1 MAANSSAGVY
11 LTELDQSQVISS
23 TATTIAA
30 FTAYA
35 TQGPLGPTLITST
48 SGLSQYGSPNLAVT
62 PLHYIARDYLK
73 VGNQIYINRVVGSG
87 ALYGGALIQKPASTF
102 TITAYGGLATPSTI
116 DFNTAGGATGANQ
129 NLVFVYGIGPGA
141 YYNNIEISIIS
152 NNLSPP
158 TGLTATPNATGGTL
172 AASTYSYEVTAVGIN
187 GETLPSTVAPATTTG
202 STGSVSLSWSA
213 VTNAVGYRVYGRT
226 SSNYLFLASTNSA
239 TTTFIDTGSIT
250 PAGAAPITAPAA
262 TTGFQLLVYDTSQST
277 TVPVETWN
285 VTLDNEL
292 NQYNQSTEI
301 ATVLNTSSQY
311 VNALSN
317 VPNWT
322 VTLPTVSSVTATQFT
337 GGANGTA
344 PTDAQIITGIQAF
357 NNTDQIKINLL
368 INGGYSTPDIQQAMD
383 TVAHNRADTICILD
397 MPPQYQNVQDAVNF
411 RNINLN
417 LNSNRS
423 AIFSSDLQYVD
434 FVTGQQIFLPP
445 SGAVAARVA
454 YTDFVA
460 NPGYSIAGM
469 NRGVIPDAIGVR
481 VPYNNLGDR
490 NALASS
496 QINYFRSFVG
506 QGIVL
511 WEQRTLQASLSALSF
526 ISVRRIFDIIE
537 QSIVKALQFSLQEPN
552 DPFTVT
558 QIVNL
563 INQFLK
569 SLVLSQAIAAGNV
582 VSNSTNN
589 PPQLTGQGILN
600 VTVFITPNLPVNQI
614 QLLAI
619 LTQQGVQFVENPG
632 GIG

>member
-11 LTELDQSQVISS
+11 LQEVDQSQLISS
-23 TATTIAA
+23 AAVTIAA
-30 FTAYA
+30 YTAYA
-35 TQGPLGPTLITST
+35 LQGPLGPTLVTST
-48 SGLSQYGSPNLAVT
+48 NGLTQYGPPSLAVT
-62 PLHYIARDYLK
+62 PLQYIARDYLK
-73 VGNQIYINRVVGSG
+73 VGSQIYINRVVGSG
-87 ALYGGALIQKPASTF
+87 ALYSGVLIQYLTTTF
-102 TITAYGGLATPSTI
+102 GISAYGGLADPSTI
-116 DFNTAGGATGANQ
+116 NFNSAGGATGVNQ
-129 NLVFVYGIGPGA
+129 NLVFIYGVGPGA
-141 YYNNIEISIIS
+141 YYNNIQVAIVS

-158 TGLTATPNATGGTL
+158 TGVTATGSTTGGTL
-172 AASTYSYEVTAVGIN
+172 TASTYNYEVTAVGIH
-187 GETLPSTVAPATTTG
+187 GETLVSSSATATTTG
-202 STGSVSLSWSA
+202 STSSVTVSWAA

-226 SSNYLFLASTNSA
+226 SLSYLFIASTNSA
-239 TTTFIDTGSIT
+239 TLSFIDTGAVI
-250 PAGAAPITAPAA
+250 PAGSPPITAPAVS
-262 TTGFQLLVYDTSQST
+262 TKFQLLVYDTSQST

-301 ATVLNTSSQY
+301 STMLNTSSLY

-322 VTLPTVSSVTATQFT
+322 ITLPTVTSVVGVQAT
-337 GGANGTA
+337 GGVNGTA
-344 PTDAQIITGIQAF
+344 PTDAQIITGIQEF
-357 NNTDQIKINLL
+357 NNPDQIKINVL
-368 INGGYSTPDIQQAMD
+368 INGGYSTPDIQLAMD
-383 TVAHNRADTICILD
+383 TVAHNRQDTICILD
-397 MPPQYQNVQDAVNF
+397 MPSQYQTVQDAINY

-423 AIFSSDLQYVD
+423 AIFTSDLQYID
-434 FVTGQQIFLPP
+434 YVTGNQIYLPP

-454 YTDFVA
+454 YTDYVA

-511 WEQRTLQASLSALSF
+511 WEQRTLQTKVSALSF

-537 QSIVKALQFSLQEPN
+537 QSIVAALQFSLQEPN

-563 INQFLK
+563 ISQFLK
-569 SLVLSQAIAAGNV
+569 SLVLSQAIAAGSV

-600 VTVFITPNLPVNQI
+600 VSIYITPNLPVNQI

-632 GIG
+632 GV